1 MRYINLR
8 FTFTYLLT
16 YSPKCC
22 LWYYIKRRHSS
33 KFGVYQS
40 KIVVIIL
47 LPSRVT
53 WYFVIAYITTTIT
66 MHVVKFQAVCRIPLR
81 LKPTLKT
88 THNTHAHAFILL
100 IFVNVLLQ
108 KLLDVHQL
116 SFQLQLWLK
125 FASSICMWS
134 SGHGL
139 LHTGTYASFYTCNH
153 DDTNQRT
160 GVASGW
166 TRI

>member
-1 MRYINLR
+1 
-8 FTFTYLLT
+8 
-16 YSPKCC
+16 
-22 LWYYIKRRHSS
+22 
-33 KFGVYQS
+33 
-40 KIVVIIL
+40 
-47 LPSRVT
+47 
-53 WYFVIAYITTTIT
+53 

-125 FASSICMWS
+125 FASSICM
-134 SGHGL
+134 
-139 LHTGTYASFYTCNH
+139 
-153 DDTNQRT
+153 
-160 GVASGW
+160 
-166 TRI
+166 